1 MISAQRAY
9 SMLDNRTLWETAA
22 LCDRVLRESGIAYSV
37 CGGVA
42 VCLHGY
48 QRNTADLDLVVQPG
62 DADRIREV
70 LQSAGLTWHPDST
83 EFRTDGGIAVQFL
96 EAGERAGR
104 GLEIRIPEPVGESN
118 VETIEGLT
126 VVRLSRLIEM
136 KLACGSANVRRTH
149 KDFADVV
156 ELIDIRNL
164 DSSFARFLHKSMR
177 KTYRELVRRVRSE

>member
-1 MISAQRAY
+1 
-9 SMLDNRTLWETAA
+9 MLDNETLWETAA
-22 LCDRVLRESGIAYSV
+22 LCDRVLRDAGIAYSV

-48 QRNTADLDLVVQPG
+48 QRNTVDLDLVFQSE
-62 DADRIREV
+62 DSERIREV
-70 LQSAGLTWHPDST
+70 LQSAGLTWNQQSA
-83 EFRTDGGIAVQFL
+83 EYRSSSGIAVQFL
-96 EAGERAGR
+96 VAGESAGR
-104 GLEIRIPEPVGESN
+104 GFEVRVPEPVGDSN

-164 DSSFARFLHKSMR
+164 DSSFAGFLHRSLR
-177 KTYRELVRRVRSE
+177 ETFRELVRRVRTE